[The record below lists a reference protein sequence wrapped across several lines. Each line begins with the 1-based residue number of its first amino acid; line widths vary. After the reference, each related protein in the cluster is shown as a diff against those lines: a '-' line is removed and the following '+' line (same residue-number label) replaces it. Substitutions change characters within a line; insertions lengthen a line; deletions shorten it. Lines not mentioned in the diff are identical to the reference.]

1 MKTKKL
7 ALAALNSLL
16 ANMGPEELKFIP
28 ATEANAKEAITT
40 LEADI
45 SKPGEPYAYEFQKL
59 ASDSFGAGWE
69 MHIEKAVPTYCQT
82 QNVRPLYTTPQKPAA
97 AEWMPIETAPKDGT
111 PIDIWRSSNGGERC
125 AEMRRVDL
133 GSGNVF
139 YEPIHSGYS
148 CVRDATHWMQL
159 PAAPGCAA

>member
-1 MKTKKL
+1 MKTKL
-7 ALAALNSLL
+7 MALEEVKNPISESDRGNVQNIMVLVDAYADTSVVNGIRSGWAQMARASIQAELL
-16 ANMGPEELKFIP
+16 QQF
-28 ATEANAKEAITT
+28 
-40 LEADI
+40 
-45 SKPGEPYAYEFQKL
+45 
-59 ASDSFGAGWE
+59 
-69 MHIEKAVPTYCQT
+69 
-82 QNVRPLYTTPQKPAA
+82 YTTPQKPAA